1 MGFIVRSFG
10 SWRGSL
16 LSRTAGVGGAAQRNF
31 HMERCR
37 VTLMGF
43 HCAESA
49 NESFDSKQL
58 ESAVSRGI
66 FSQTRHITNIIETLD
81 VMR

>member
-1 MGFIVRSFG
+1 MGFTVWSFG
-10 SWRGSL
+10 NWRGSL
-16 LSRTAGVGGAAQRNF
+16 LPRTAGVGGAAQRNF
-31 HMERCR
+31 GMKRCR

-58 ESAVSRGI
+58 ESAVSTGV
-66 FSQTRHITNIIETLD
+66 FSQTRHITNIIQTLD